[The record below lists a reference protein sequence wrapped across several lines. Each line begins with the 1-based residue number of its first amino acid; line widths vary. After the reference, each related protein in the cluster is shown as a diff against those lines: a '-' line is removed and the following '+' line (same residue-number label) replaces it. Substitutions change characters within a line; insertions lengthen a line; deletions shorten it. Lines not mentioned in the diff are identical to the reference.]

1 MKFSLGSIVLAFI
14 IASSLIATHGQQ
26 QQEKQVVGQQ
36 VGSPGPRGAPGPVGP
51 TGPPG
56 SQGPP
61 GPAGPAGSPGSQ
73 GPQGRRGRRGAR
85 GMKGEKAEKGMK
97 GETGEQGPQGFKGD
111 KGAQGIPGFT
121 GPVGVPG
128 FPGPRGVRGEK
139 GSPGPADFQMF
150 SEYLLECY
158 GLQCKGYTMDNPA
171 TSCETI
177 FKCNSTATSGN
188 YYLTSDS
195 GVVEMFCSAPG
206 SHRYCTHSQTRWHLR
221 LACACI
227 STCVATIAVTWLT

>member
-36 VGSPGPRGAPGPVGP
+36 AGPPGPQGAPGPA
-51 TGPPG
+51 GPPG

-61 GPAGPAGSPGSQ
+61 GQ
-73 GPQGRRGRRGAR
+73 RGRRGAR
-85 GMKGEKAEKGMK
+85 GKKGEKAEKGMK
-97 GETGEQGPQGFKGD
+97 GESGEQGPQGFKGD
-111 KGAQGIPGFT
+111 MGAQGIPGFP
-121 GPVGVPG
+121 GPVGIPG
-128 FPGPRGVRGEK
+128 RRGFTGLRGVKGEK

-150 SEYLLECY
+150 SEYLLEYY

-171 TSCETI
+171 TTCETI

-206 SHRYCTHSQTRWHLR
+206 SHRHSTQGQTRWHLR
-221 LACACI
+221 HVCACI
-227 STCVATIAVTWLT
+227 STCVATIAVKWLT